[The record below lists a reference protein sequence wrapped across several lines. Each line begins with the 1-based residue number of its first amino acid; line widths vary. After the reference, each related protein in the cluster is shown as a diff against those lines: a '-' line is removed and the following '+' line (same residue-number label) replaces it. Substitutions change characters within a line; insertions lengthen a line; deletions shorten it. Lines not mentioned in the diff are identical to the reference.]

1 VSPQGLVMFSAK
13 FFFASPDGNDTG
25 ETGKRFRHSVPV
37 PVSLLQTLMLVRTVN
52 LTFPSCTRNNYDH
65 NRQPRRQ
72 QVHSSAFIVPRRRR
86 GFNWWAL
93 RRNQMVPRRFLR
105 PPCRVFLD
113 TTELR
118 RFRKFHQ
125 AFSSVLC
132 ASTKAVYSFT
142 HNCYQRLE
150 FLAQYNGTT
159 TRIDW
164 KESNE
169 IRVRTKLRNFN
180 ENWRSSTVAYSVFN
194 WMGTPKATNSSFFN
208 SEYESNLAFHGY

>member
-37 PVSLLQTLMLVRTVN
+37 PVSLLPTLMLVRTVN

-105 PPCRVFLD
+105 PPCRGF
-113 TTELR
+113 
-118 RFRKFHQ
+118 
-125 AFSSVLC
+125 FSTPPISGVLE
-132 ASTKAVYSFT
+132 SF
-142 HNCYQRLE
+142 
-150 FLAQYNGTT
+150 
-159 TRIDW
+159 I
-164 KESNE
+164 K
-169 IRVRTKLRNFN
+169 
-180 ENWRSSTVAYSVFN
+180 RSALFFVLLQKQFILSPTIVINVL
-194 WMGTPKATNSSFFN
+194 NSSRN
-208 SEYESNLAFHGY
+208 TMVLLRGSIEKSPTR